1 MSATDR
7 GRESVT
13 SSNRT
18 LPTPGATGQWTV
30 IALLGAVLV
39 AYLLGPF
46 VAFLLEHGLPA
57 PGAFA
62 DPAVRSA
69 IVTSLVTAP
78 VATLLATVFGVPLAY
93 VLARY
98 SFRGKRLL
106 EALVILPLVTP
117 PVVGGVVLVS
127 AFGRLTPI
135 GSAAAALGLPL
146 TQGYAGVV
154 LAQTFVAAPFLV
166 VTARSGFAS
175 VDRDLERAA
184 RNLGKGPLATVW
196 TVSLPLARGSIVA
209 GIVLTFARA
218 LGEFGATMLLGHPP
232 ETMPTRIWVEFVA
245 GGTDATVPL
254 VVALLGAG
262 VAVVLVLRV
271 LGTSLEFSP

>member
-1 MSATDR
+1 MSAADR
-7 GRESVT
+7 QQASLVE
-13 SSNRT
+13 RT
-18 LPTPGATGQWTV
+18 LATLGAGGQRTV
-30 IALLGAVLV
+30 IAVLGAVLA
-39 AYLLGPF
+39 AYLLVPF
-46 VAFLLEHGLPA
+46 AAFLAQNGLPA
-57 PGAFA
+57 PSAFA
-62 DPAVRSA
+62 DPAVESA
-69 IVTSLVTAP
+69 IVASLVTAP

-106 EALVILPLVTP
+106 EALVVLPLVTP
-117 PVVGGVVLVS
+117 PVVGGVVLLS

-135 GSAAAALGLPL
+135 GSAATALGLPL
-146 TQGYAGVV
+146 TEGYAGVV

-175 VDRDLERAA
+175 IDADLERAA
-184 RNLGKGPLATVW
+184 RNLGKGPLATFRH
-196 TVSLPLARGSIVA
+196 VSLPLARGSIVA

-232 ETMPTRIWVEFVA
+232 ETMPTRIWVAFVA

-254 VVALLGAG
+254 VVALLGTGLAI
-262 VAVVLVLRV
+262 VLALRL
-271 LGTSLEFSP
+271 LGESLEFSP

>member
-1 MSATDR
+1 MS
-7 GRESVT
+7 
-13 SSNRT
+13 
-18 LPTPGATGQWTV
+18 TPGATGQRTV

-46 VAFLLEHGLPA
+46 VAFLLEHGLPT

-69 IVTSLVTAP
+69 IVASLVTAP

-106 EALVILPLVTP
+106 EALVVLPLVTP

-135 GSAAAALGLPL
+135 GKAAAALGVPL

-175 VDRDLERAA
+175 IDADLERAA
-184 RNLGKGPLATVW
+184 RNLGKGPLATFRE
-196 TVSLPLARGSIVA
+196 VSLPLTRGSIVA

-232 ETMPTRIWVEFVA
+232 ETMPTRIWVAFVA
-245 GGTDATVPL
+245 HGTDATVPL

-262 VAVVLVLRV
+262 LAVVLVLR
-271 LGTSLEFSP
+271 LLAGPLEFSP